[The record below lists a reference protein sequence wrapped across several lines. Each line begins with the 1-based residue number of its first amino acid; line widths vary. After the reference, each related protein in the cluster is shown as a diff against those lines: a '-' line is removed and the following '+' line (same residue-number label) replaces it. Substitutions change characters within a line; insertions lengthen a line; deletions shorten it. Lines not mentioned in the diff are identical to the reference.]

1 MMDHQVFPALC
12 QGSLVKQAK
21 KSRPTE
27 QSASFGPSDQQ
38 HRTRLMRGN
47 KVMQEGNHQ
56 QTQMHWGRRGTSQ
69 MGEHCVY
76 LRAFFSQEGHEF
88 PHAVLR
94 IHLKSIR
101 RKKADTQCLLFTKMC
116 FLHTREMLGQWFQ
129 YHLETCPLFPGCC
142 FEA

>member
-38 HRTRLMRGN
+38 HRMRLMRGN

-101 RKKADTQCLLFTKMC
+101 RKKADIQCLLFTKMC
-116 FLHTREMLGQWFQ
+116 FLHTREMLGHVVPVSFGNVPPVPW
-129 YHLETCPLFPGCC
+129 LLF
-142 FEA
+142 